1 MNISGE
7 IKWYLGNDYAKLKF
21 SESQGAFSI
30 DSVMVPAAY
39 RNNGIGRSLIM
50 HVLIIADQMGKVVR
64 VSARPI
70 GECSEERLQRLI
82 KYYKRFGFDVED
94 RGHSIAY
101 LVRNILNQEK

>member
-7 IKWYLGNDYAKLKF
+7 IKWYLGDSFAKLNF
-21 SESQGAFSI
+21 SEGQRAFSI
-30 DSVMVPAAY
+30 DSVMVPASH
-39 RNNGIGRSLIM
+39 RNKGIGRILIS
-50 HVLIIADQMGKVVR
+50 HVLILADQMGKCVR

-82 KYYKRFGFDVED
+82 NYYKSFGFEVED

-101 LVRNILNQEK
+101 LLRNVIEQ